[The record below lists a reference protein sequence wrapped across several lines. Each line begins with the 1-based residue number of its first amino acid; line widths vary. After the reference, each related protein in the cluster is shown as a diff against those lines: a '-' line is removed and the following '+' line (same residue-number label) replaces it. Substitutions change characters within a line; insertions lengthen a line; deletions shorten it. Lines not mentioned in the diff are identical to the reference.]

1 MDFAPFDKRNYP
13 TLSVRDGYRKWS
25 QTYDAVVRDEM
36 DLALLSQ
43 IETVAWTN
51 ISRTIDLACGT
62 GRIGVWLRAQGVNHI
77 DGVDFTPEMM
87 TQAETRNVYD
97 ALHNGDIL
105 ETGLPSQTYDLV
117 IEVLA
122 DEHLEDLAPL
132 YAEAARL
139 ATAAA
144 SFVIVGYHSHFLMNG
159 VPTQFDGHDGNPVSI
174 QAYIHLFSDHVK
186 AAHQAGWTLTEMDE
200 RVVDD
205 TWIALKPGW
214 AKYKHQRVSFCMVWS
229 K

>member
-13 TLSVRDGYRKWS
+13 TLSVRDGYREWS

-36 DLALLSQ
+36 DLGLLSQ
-43 IETVAWTN
+43 IETVAWESV
-51 ISRTIDLACGT
+51 SRALDLACGT
-62 GRIGVWLRAQGVNHI
+62 GRIGAWLRAHGADFVE
-77 DGVDFTPEMM
+77 GVDFSPEMM
-87 TQAETRNVYD
+87 AHAKTRKVYD
-97 ALHNGDIL
+97 ALYHADIQ
-105 ETGLPSQTYDLV
+105 ETGLPSETYDLV

-132 YAEAARL
+132 YAEAARV
-139 ATAAA
+139 ATVAA

-159 VPTQFDGHDGNPVSI
+159 VPTHFDGHDGNPVSI

-200 RVVDD
+200 GVIDD

-214 AKYKHQRVSFCMVWS
+214 AKYKHQPVSFCMVWS

>member
-13 TLSVRDGYRKWS
+13 TLSVRDGYREWS

-36 DLALLSQ
+36 DLGLLSH
-43 IETVAWTN
+43 IETVAWAN
-51 ISRTIDLACGT
+51 ISRAIDLACGT

-77 DGVDFTPEMM
+77 EGVDFTPEMM
-87 TQAETRNVYD
+87 TQADTRNVYD
-97 ALHNGDIL
+97 ALHHADIL

-132 YAEAARL
+132 YSEAARL

-159 VPTQFDGHDGNPVSI
+159 VPTHFDGHDGNPVSI

-205 TWIALKPGW
+205 TWIAMKPGW
-214 AKYKHQRVSFCMVWS
+214 AKYKHQPVSFCMVWS